1 LSIVK
6 SLIFD
11 IIKIYCNPNEK
22 QYSKLIEDL
31 QNQNSISE
39 MEDYLLVDSYSKEE
53 FLETFE
59 NMNEPIKLSIMVTS
73 KVVFQMTEL
82 FEKVKLKISNYNK
95 TYKRHFTSLSLKQE
109 ISELDKLTKLLD
121 VRLAMLIDLLKIYMP
136 RNKD

>member
-1 LSIVK
+1 M
-6 SLIFD
+6 D
-11 IIKIYCNPNEK
+11 
-22 QYSKLIEDL
+22 
-31 QNQNSISE
+31 
-39 MEDYLLVDSYSKEE
+39 DYLLVDSYSKDE

-136 RNKD
+136 RNQS